1 MLPRRVI
8 YYGKNEPL
16 PDRSLLRAGPLSLV
30 WENGDLRTIKL
41 GDREVLRRI
50 YVAIRDRN
58 WGTVPPVL
66 SNLMMDVH
74 EASFR
79 ISFDVSNQQNEVD
92 FFWQGAITGEMDGTI
107 TFTLDGVAR
116 STFMR
121 SRIGFCVLHPADAAG
136 AACTVEHVDGTI
148 EQAELPIYIRADQP
162 VQPFADMAGLTH
174 QVMPGVRAE
183 TRFSGDI
190 FEMEDQRNW
199 TDASFKTFS
208 TPLRLPYPVEVS
220 EGTRIVQS
228 ITLRI
233 IDDRQSDDLIDIDN
247 LETGNGISF
256 APLHGGQAQPLP
268 ALGLGMASHG
278 QPLSERQQARL
289 LALRPAH
296 LRVDLR
302 LADADCPAR
311 LAGAQQAAAALG
323 AALEVALLLS
333 DEPEIELA
341 ALRIMVQ
348 HQQPVVARWLIF
360 PARELFWGGSAT
372 AQVVTAARSALADLA
387 PGAIFASGTN
397 ADLIFAQ
404 RNMPPLDQID
414 ALVYSINPQVHA
426 FDNTSLVETL
436 AAQGSSVL
444 SARRLAAGRP
454 VLISPVTLKM
464 RWNAYASG
472 PEPTTPHGELPPQ
485 VDPRQMSLFGAG
497 WTLGSIKY
505 LAERGAHSVTYY
517 ETTGWRGVMEREQG
531 SPLPHKFRSIAGG
544 VYPLYH
550 VLADMGEFAGGEVL
564 PSRSSNPLAVDGLIL
579 RKGNARRVLLA
590 NLTDESQL
598 VQLHGL
604 GTFVYL
610 RNLSA
615 DNASQAMMD
624 PETFRTQPGV
634 LQRPN
639 NGQLELTLSPYAL
652 ARIDDSM
659 HG

>member
-1 MLPRRVI
+1 MLPKRVI

-16 PDRSLLRAGPLSLV
+16 PDRSQLRAGPLTLV

-66 SNLMMDVH
+66 SNLVMDVQ

-92 FFWQGAITGEMDGTI
+92 FFWQGAITGEMNGTI

-136 AACTVEHVDGTI
+136 AACTVEHVDGTN

-162 VQPFADMAGLTH
+162 VRPFADMAGLTH

-208 TPLRLPYPVEVS
+208 TPLRLPYPVEVG

-233 IDDRQSDDLIDIDN
+233 IDERQGDDLIDIDS
-247 LETGNGISF
+247 LETGNGITF
-256 APLHGGQAQPLP
+256 APLHGGQTQPLP

-278 QPLSERQQARL
+278 QPLRERERARL
-289 LALRPAH
+289 LALHPAH

-302 LADADCPAR
+302 LADADYPAR
-311 LAGAQQAAAALG
+311 LADAQQAAAALG
-323 AALEVALLLS
+323 ASLDVALLLS
-333 DEPEIELA
+333 DEPAAELVG
-341 ALRIMVQ
+341 LRDVVKRL
-348 HQQPVVARWLIF
+348 QPPVGRWLIF

-372 AQVVTAARSALADLA
+372 ARVVNAARTVLADLA

-397 ADLIFAQ
+397 ADLIYAQ

-426 FDNTSLVETL
+426 FDNASLVETL

-444 SARRLAAGRP
+444 SARRLAEGRP

-485 VDPRQMSLFGAG
+485 VDPRQMSIFGAG

-550 VLADMGEFAGGEVL
+550 VLAEVGAFAGGEVL

-579 RKGNARRVLLA
+579 RKGDAQRVLLA
-590 NLTDESQL
+590 NLSAEPQL
-598 VQLHGL
+598 VTASGL
-604 GTFVYL
+604 GEYIYL
-610 RNLSA
+610 HMLDA
-615 DNASQAMMD
+615 GNAEAAMTS
-624 PETFRTQPGV
+624 PETFRATPGR
-634 LQRPN
+634 LYSTIH
-639 NGQLELTLSPYAL
+639 GALSVSLPPFAVV
-652 ARIDDSM
+652 RIDGM
-659 HG
+659 A